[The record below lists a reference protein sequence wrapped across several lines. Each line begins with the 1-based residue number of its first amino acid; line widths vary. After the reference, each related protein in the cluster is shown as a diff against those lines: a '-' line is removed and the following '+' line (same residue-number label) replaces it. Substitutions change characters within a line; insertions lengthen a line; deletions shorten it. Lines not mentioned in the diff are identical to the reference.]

1 MVYPSRPM
9 RRPSLPLLLVL
20 AACATSKGA
29 GAGKEVKG
37 PEEDFNKGVEE
48 EKSKNWVEA
57 QKLFESIK
65 TKYPFSRYAPLA
77 ELHLADLK
85 FEQDRLV
92 EAADAYQQFVKLHP
106 THEQV
111 DYAAYR
117 VGLSRWKNSPSD
129 FFLFPPSYEKDQ
141 VEAKAAVKAYDEF
154 LKAYPSSKYAPD
166 ARREVAEARSKLA
179 DHEWYVA
186 SFYEKRGH
194 WPGVAVRLES
204 LVRDYP
210 GSSREPEALLLLAQ
224 AYLQMKE
231 RFRAQQTLQQL
242 IVKHPKDPRRAEAEK
257 LLASIR

>member
-9 RRPSLPLLLVL
+9 RRLCIPLLLLL
-20 AACATSKGA
+20 AACATSKA
-29 GAGKEVKG
+29 ASAGKEVKG
-37 PEEDFNKGVEE
+37 PEEDFKKGVEE
-48 EKSKNWVEA
+48 EKSKNWLEA
-57 QKLFESIK
+57 QKLFENIK

-85 FEQDRLV
+85 FEQDRMV
-92 EAADAYQQFVKLHP
+92 EAADADQQFVKLHP
-106 THEQV
+106 THELV

-141 VEAKAAVKAYDEF
+141 VEVKAAAKAYEEF
-154 LKAYPSSKYAPD
+154 LKTYPSSKYAPD
-166 ARREVAEARSKLA
+166 ARRDLAEARTRLA

-194 WPGVAVRLES
+194 WPGVAVRMES

-210 GSSREPEALLLLAQ
+210 GTSREPEALLLLAR
-224 AYLQMKE
+224 AYVQMKE

-242 IVKHPKDPRRAEAEK
+242 IVKHPQDPRRAEAEK
-257 LLASIR
+257 LLASLR

>member
-1 MVYPSRPM
+1 M
-9 RRPSLPLLLVL
+9 RRARLPLLLLL
-20 AACATSKGA
+20 AACATSKA
-29 GAGKEVKG
+29 ASAGKEVKG
-37 PEEDFNKGVEE
+37 PEEDFKKGEEE
-48 EKSKNWVEA
+48 EKSKNWLEA

-77 ELHLADLK
+77 EIHLADIKL
-85 FEQDRLV
+85 EQDRMV

-106 THEQV
+106 SHELV

-117 VGLSRWKNSPSD
+117 VGLARWKNSPSD

-141 VEAKAAVKAYDEF
+141 VEVKAAVKAYDEF
-154 LKAYPSSKYAPD
+154 LKAYPKSKYAPD

-179 DHEWYVA
+179 EHEWYVA
-186 SFYEKRGH
+186 TFYEKRAH
-194 WPGVAVRLES
+194 WPGVAVRLET

-210 GSSREPEALLLLAQ
+210 GTGREPEALLLLAQ
-224 AYLQMKE
+224 AYLHMKE

-257 LLASIR
+257 LLASLR